1 MQSEAG
7 RSARFIGTLRT
18 VFLVAKLPC
27 RLRFSA
33 GRLGLTTVTGLSDEL
48 EVVVG
53 VVVGFAA
60 GAAKLLR

>member
-1 MQSEAG
+1 MESELG

-33 GRLGLTTVTGLSDEL
+33 GRLGLTTDTGLSVEL
-48 EVVVG
+48 DLADVID
-53 VVVGFAA
+53 GFFT
-60 GAAKLLR
+60 GAVKLFR